1 MLYFECVTF
10 SFESIYSIL
19 IVRVCVCM
27 RMRACVHV
35 YICMRVCLMFV
46 CTSDTLFSPQG
57 FETAYESLKTLIAD
71 LSEQEITSALLA
83 KVSKLGQEQ
92 EDVNY
97 GLLCGIVTE
106 PSSATEVGDSDQLL
120 SM

>member
-1 MLYFECVTF
+1 MH
-10 SFESIYSIL
+10 
-19 IVRVCVCM
+19 VRAC
-27 RMRACVHV
+27 MRACVHV
-35 YICMRVCLMFV
+35 YICMRVCLLFV

>member
-1 MLYFECVTF
+1 ML
-10 SFESIYSIL
+10 
-19 IVRVCVCM
+19 
-27 RMRACVHV
+27 ACVHPF
-35 YICMRVCLMFV
+35 I
-46 CTSDTLFSPQG
+46 SPQG

-92 EDVNY
+92 EDVNC

-106 PSSATEVGDSDQLL
+106 PSNATEVSDNDQQSLAALNLILL
-120 SM
+120 Q